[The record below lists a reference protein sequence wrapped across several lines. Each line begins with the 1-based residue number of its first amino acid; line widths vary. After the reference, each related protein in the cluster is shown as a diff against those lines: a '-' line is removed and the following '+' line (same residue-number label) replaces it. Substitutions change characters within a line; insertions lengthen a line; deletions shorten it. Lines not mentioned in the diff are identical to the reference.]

1 MKNKNI
7 FLMGPATAQQ
17 TATATKFWNMAS
29 VSDDEGE
36 ITLYGDVV
44 SKQPVDWWTGEP
56 KPGFYITP
64 EGFMEDLELVKNKSK
79 ITVKLN
85 SCGGD
90 LYTGIAIHNALKAL
104 KGEVNVI
111 VEGIAAS
118 AASVIM
124 CAGDTVTVYPGSL
137 VMIHGVSVMLWD
149 YLNIQDMKQLIKGM
163 DASERAVAEIYDAKT
178 SLGVDTLRNM
188 MTKETWLTGREA
200 HEKGFADTLN
210 EGEDALDMSMSMDK
224 KVLFVNGIQHNIES
238 FHNVP
243 GTIPVAKGAI
253 PLKNATPPVAKQQG
267 VNKTHTANAANN
279 KGGNT
284 PMTLNELREQ
294 HPDLVTQIE
303 NDARSAQ
310 AQENA
315 DAVSAERQR
324 IEAIDSIA
332 ASIPDQQLVHDAKY
346 GENPCTAQE
355 LCFRV
360 MQNSA
365 KSGQQFL
372 ANYTDDGKASGTAN
386 VGAAPNGGA
395 PMNKQEQDKADIDA
409 VVNAY
414 NQTKGGTK

>member
-1 MKNKNI
+1 MAKFKY
-7 FLMGPATAQQ
+7 LMGPAMAQEP
-17 TATATKFWNMAS
+17 ATVPKFWNVAS

-36 ITLYGDVV
+36 ITLYGDVM

-56 KPGFYITP
+56 KPGLYITP
-64 EGFMEDLELVKNKSK
+64 EGFMEDLELVRNKSK

-104 KGEVNVI
+104 SGEVNVV

-178 SLGVDTLRNM
+178 SLGVDTLRSM

-200 HEKGFADTLN
+200 HEKGFADTLK
-210 EGEDALDMSMSMDK
+210 EDEKDPDMSMSTDK
-224 KVLFVNGIQHNIES
+224 KVLFVNGVCHNIEGMR
-238 FHNVP
+238 NVP
-243 GTIPVAKGAI
+243 GTIPFAKGAI
-253 PLKNATPPVAKQQG
+253 SPKNATPPAAKPG
-267 VNKTHTANAANN
+267 VNKKTTAPAANSE
-279 KGGNT
+279 GGNK
-284 PMTLNELREQ
+284 PMTLEEMRAQ
-294 HPDLVTQIE
+294 HPEVVAQIE
-303 NDARSAQ
+303 NDARNAQ
-310 AQENA
+310 AQANA
-315 DAVSAERQR
+315 DAVAAERQR

-360 MQNSA
+360 MQQSA
-365 KSGQQFL
+365 AAGQQFL
-372 ANYTDDGKASGTAN
+372 ANYAADGEGSGAN
-386 VGAAPNGGA
+386 DVGAAPNGGA
-395 PMNKQEQDKADIDA
+395 PVNKQEQDEADRKAIIDA
-409 VVNAY
+409 Y
-414 NQTKGGTK
+414 NKAKGGTN